1 MSFLFPLKPFFFP
14 HGYCNFWGNVIF
26 FYTELSVGDLFPGQ
40 DGREQEEWLRI
51 CAQECSLLLVQG
63 TSSQFEVFC
72 PFLKYSV
79 AHGDRDETIRLHV
92 WDVKDLHWGAQTIC
106 TSVHDAA
113 VPKEG
118 RPERGTIHLIKFLD
132 KIKGLMWKVGKIFSR
147 DFLGRG
153 VFWLISVSFTDLE
166 RGFWN
171 TFSLKS
177 TILCTA
183 SSPVFKFLLL
193 ARINSNI

>member
-1 MSFLFPLKPFFFP
+1 MGVLFLMSFLFPLKPCFFVPWILQLLRKCDFFLHWTFSGWSSSWPGWKRARRVVKNLCSGMLTVTCPRHVFP
-14 HGYCNFWGNVIF
+14 IWIF
-26 FYTELSVGDLFPGQ
+26 
-40 DGREQEEWLRI
+40 R
-51 CAQECSLLLVQG
+51 
-63 TSSQFEVFC
+63 

-92 WDVKDLHWGAQTIC
+92 WDAKELHWGAQTIC

-147 DFLGRG
+147 DSAL
-153 VFWLISVSFTDLE
+153 DL
-166 RGFWN
+166 
-171 TFSLKS
+171 
-177 TILCTA
+177 
-183 SSPVFKFLLL
+183 PH
-193 ARINSNI
+193 